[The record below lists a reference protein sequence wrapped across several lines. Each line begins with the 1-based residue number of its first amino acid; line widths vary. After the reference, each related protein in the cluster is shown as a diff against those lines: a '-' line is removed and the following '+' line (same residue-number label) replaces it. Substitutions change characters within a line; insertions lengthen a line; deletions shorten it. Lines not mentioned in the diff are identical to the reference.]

1 MSFGIARGLSGVPPG
16 VVPGWAGAAG
26 FAADLAGAAAFSA
39 GGVELLQELRTS
51 ATAPARNRSDDF
63 FMGLGCGNFPDAFI
77 VRIVNQRAET
87 LEPPLPALP
96 YQMPAA
102 TKG

>member
-1 MSFGIARGLSGVPPG
+1 
-16 VVPGWAGAAG
+16 
-26 FAADLAGAAAFSA
+26 
-39 GGVELLQELRTS
+39 
-51 ATAPARNRSDDF
+51 
-63 FMGLGCGNFPDAFI
+63 MGLGCGNFPDAFI